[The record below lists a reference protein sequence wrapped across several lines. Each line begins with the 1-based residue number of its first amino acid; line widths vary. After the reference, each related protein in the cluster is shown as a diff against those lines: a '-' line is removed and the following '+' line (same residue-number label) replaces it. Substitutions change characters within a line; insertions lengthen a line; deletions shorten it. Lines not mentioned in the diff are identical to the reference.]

1 MAGRRPVNALIPPT
15 PRVTVIA
22 QCYNHERF
30 LIECLEAI
38 RHQTFQDFQ
47 LVVVDDCS
55 RDRSPAL
62 IREWI
67 AANRPDATFL
77 DLPKN
82 VGVTKALNQAMRLVR
97 AEFVIAVATDDVWE
111 PTLLERLLARF
122 DEVDGTYA
130 AVYSDASCIDER
142 GAPLAVDFFEAH
154 GASRPGRDDLFA
166 ALSEQNFIPAC
177 AIMLRTSAVRLVG
190 EYDETLAYEDWDMW
204 LRLSERF
211 LMAFVPERLARYR
224 IVQGSLVRTLFVEGV
239 PSPDAHATHCAMAV
253 KQLRSRKHGAR
264 ARLLWRARLLHHAK
278 ELYAI
283 GDRRAARYL
292 RRAATEQHDSR
303 ARTMLLAVAASVGI
317 PAAPVLATARRLKGE
332 RTTSTGS
339 AED

>member
-1 MAGRRPVNALIPPT
+1 MTPHP

-30 LIECLEAI
+30 VLECLDAI
-38 RHQTFQDFQ
+38 HHQTFQAFH

-55 RDRSPAL
+55 RDRSPTL

-67 AANRPDATFL
+67 AANRPEATFL
-77 DLPKN
+77 ALPQN
-82 VGVTKALNQAMRLVR
+82 VGVTKALNQAMRLVHT
-97 AEFVIAVATDDVWE
+97 EFVTAVATDDLWE
-111 PTLLERLLARF
+111 PTLLERLVTRF
-122 DEVDGTYA
+122 DEVTDAYA
-130 AVYSDASCIDER
+130 AVFSDASCIDER

-154 GASRPGRDDLFA
+154 GASRPDRDDLFA
-166 ALSEQNFIPAC
+166 DLSEQNFIPAC
-177 AIMLRTSAVRLVG
+177 SIMLRMAAVREVG

-211 LMAFVPERLARYR
+211 LMAFIPERLARYR

-239 PSPDAHATHCAMAV
+239 PSPDAHATHCAMAI

-278 ELYAI
+278 ELYVI
-283 GDRRAARYL
+283 GDARAARFL
-292 RRAATEQHDSR
+292 RRAAAEQHDTR
-303 ARTMLLAVAASVGI
+303 GRTMLLAVAASVGI
-317 PAAPVLATARRLKGE
+317 PAAPVLATARRLKG
-332 RTTSTGS
+332 RRPTPSAS
-339 AED
+339 AEP